1 MVEVLDIKN
10 FNTEFIPDFKAVSR
24 FVLGVPLYAGKPL
37 KSMRKF
43 CDSFTFKLETK
54 PLFLFACGSEIS
66 PEKQQAELDAA
77 FPERLRKAAK
87 EAAFLGGAFHWDKMN
102 FMERFIIKR
111 ITGRTGDMDMIRHKA
126 IKKFA
131 QDISDEV
138 NKSNKP
144 PKMRQKHL
152 ELHPKPP
159 KLNPK
164 LPRLD

>member
-1 MVEVLDIKN
+1 MRTVIFYASKYGTTASVANEIAESITLDEEVEVLDIKK
-10 FNTEFIPDFKAVSR
+10 FNWDFIPDFKAVSR
-24 FVLGVPLYAGKPL
+24 FVIGVPMYAGKPL

-43 CDSFTFKLETK
+43 CDTFSFKLETK

-77 FPERLRKAAK
+77 FPERLRKAAF
-87 EAAFLGGAFHWDKMN
+87 EAAFLGGAFHWKKMN

-131 QDISDEV
+131 EQIS
-138 NKSNKP
+138 SGF
-144 PKMRQKHL
+144 
-152 ELHPKPP
+152 
-159 KLNPK
+159 
-164 LPRLD
+164 